1 MNSSPRTKLLLNAI
15 ATDCCSLLATLLL
28 AAMLPGAAQAS
39 VFQPVT
45 STANSGPGSLR
56 AAIDAANGNT
66 GGTIITFSIGASC
79 GPQVITLITPL
90 PDITRETH
98 ILGYSQPGASPN
110 DLEVGNDAN
119 ICVILDGS
127 SLSISDGLTVP
138 ASAAPGVTISAIGLG
153 FSGFTHAAINLRGGS
168 DHVVAGIH
176 IGGQV
181 NGVTLDPVGYGIVL
195 GPGVH
200 GVTIGGDYT
209 NYALR
214 NIIGEALND
223 GIHIDGAG
231 NSTGAAHDNAIIDNY
246 IGIGFSGSQ
255 NTFNRGNGANGI
267 YVAGYNTDIER
278 NYIDFNVTHGIR
290 FTGADAHGNFASD
303 NFIGYESG
311 RPDAGNGV
319 GVQADN
325 GAASNEIDY
334 NSIFNNIG
342 AGVQILDTS
351 LDNYVFG
358 NQFFDN
364 GGLGIDL
371 GGDGVSANDND
382 SLGGALP
389 NRGQNFPLI
398 TSAIGGHQ
406 KGTLNGT
413 LTSTPGT
420 YTIEA
425 YTSPACDAS
434 GYGQGE
440 LNAGYMQFTIPN
452 ITVQGQGSI
461 AFQLPLNSN
470 FLPPLTTITAIAID
484 ANGNTSEFSPCVTYV
499 DDTIFASNFE
509 AFQ

>member
-1 MNSSPRTKLLLNAI
+1 MSSLPH
-15 ATDCCSLLATLLL
+15 ATRL
-28 AAMLPGAAQAS
+28 AAFALCWLLTAWLPTAQAS
-39 VFQPVT
+39 LFQTVT
-45 STANSGPGSLR
+45 STADSGPGSLR
-56 AAIDAANGNT
+56 AAINAANNNPGS
-66 GGTIITFSIGASC
+66 IINFSIGADC
-79 GPQVITLITPL
+79 GPQVITLITAL
-90 PDITRETH
+90 PDITQETH
-98 ILGYSQPGASPN
+98 IYGYSQHGALPN
-110 DLEVGNDAN
+110 DLDVGSDAN

-127 SLSISDGLTVP
+127 ALSISDGLTVP
-138 ASAAPGVTISAIGLG
+138 ASVDGSVTISAQGLG

-168 DHVVAGIH
+168 GHVVSGIH

-246 IGIGFSGSQ
+246 IGIGYSGSQ
-255 NTFNRGNGANGI
+255 NSFNRGNGANGI
-267 YVAGYNTDIER
+267 YVAGYNTDIAR
-278 NYIDFNVTHGIR
+278 NYINFNVTHGIR
-290 FTGADAHGNFASD
+290 FTGTDAHDNTVAD
-303 NFIGYESG
+303 NFIGYQSD
-311 RPDAGNGV
+311 RNAGNGV
-319 GVQADN
+319 GVQVDN
-325 GAASNEIDY
+325 GAASNEIDF
-334 NSIFNNIG
+334 NSIWDNVG
-342 AGVQILDTS
+342 AGVQILGTS
-351 LDNYVFG
+351 LGNSMFE
-358 NQFFDN
+358 NQFVGN

-389 NRGQNFPLI
+389 NRGQNYPLI
-398 TSAIGGHQ
+398 TGAIGGHH

-413 LTSTPGT
+413 LTSTPGP
-420 YTIEA
+420 YLIEA
-425 YTSPACDAS
+425 FTSPACDAS

-461 AFQLPLNSN
+461 AFQLPLNGY
-470 FLPPLTTITAIAID
+470 FLPPQTTITVIATD
-484 ANGNTSEFSPCVTYV
+484 TNGNTSEFSPCFTYF
-499 DDTIFASNFE
+499 DDTIFAANFE
-509 AFQ
+509 SSP